1 MDWGSEIGDWLRLLG
16 LAFVPLFVAIDA
28 VGNLPI
34 IIARTHHFAPRR
46 RRLVL
51 TEAFL
56 TALAVGLTF
65 MLAGKALL
73 RYLGITVEDFLIGG
87 GLILLAL
94 SVRDLVSTGSE
105 EASPSE
111 DELESPGA
119 VPIGTPL
126 LVGPATM
133 ATLLLLV
140 DQYGPWV
147 TGLAFL
153 LNLIIAWLFF
163 DQAGRV
169 SRFLGRRGLRAT
181 SKVMNLLLAAIA
193 VHLIRRGLV
202 AWLAGL

>member
-1 MDWGSEIGDWLRLLG
+1 LLG

-34 IIARTHHFAPRR
+34 IIARTHHFTPRQ
-46 RRLVL
+46 RRLTL
-51 TEAFL
+51 IEAFF
-56 TALAVGLTF
+56 TALVVGLVF
-65 MLAGKALL
+65 MLVGKALL
-73 RYLGITVEDFLIGG
+73 RYLGVTVDDFLIAG
-87 GLILLAL
+87 GLVLLVLA
-94 SVRDLVSTGSE
+94 VRDIAGTGVESE
-105 EASPSE
+105 EEPEGERRDA
-111 DELESPGA
+111 ESVGA

-153 LNLIIAWLFF
+153 LNLLLAWLFF
-163 DQAGRV
+163 AQAEHI

-181 SKVMNLLLAAIA
+181 SKVMSLLLAAIA
-193 VHLIRRGLV
+193 VHLIRRGLL
-202 AWLAGL
+202 AWLGG